1 MVQMTMQLPDELAA
15 QIEPIRMWLPTLL
28 ELSLV
33 GFRTLAIETATEIVE
48 FLKTGPSPRAMLSY
62 HTSERA
68 QSRLQRLFALNQA
81 GMLSEIEQ
89 RELDELER
97 IEHIITALKIQVA
110 SQLQAKN

>member
-15 QIEPIRMWLPTLL
+15 RVEPIRMWLPTIL

-48 FLKTGPSPRAMLSY
+48 FLKTGPSPRTVLSY

-68 QSRLQRLFALNQA
+68 QTRLQRLFALNQA
-81 GMLSEIEQ
+81 GMLSESEQ
-89 RELDELER
+89 KELDELAR
-97 IEHIITALKIQVA
+97 IEHVITDLKIQVA